1 MLKIE
6 SFVAGSL
13 NENENR
19 KWLGLVENDIY
30 LETAMNNINKRKSF
44 QKKQNA
50 YILPKSKLKKMKLKI
65 KFKYLILFIT
75 YYYHC

>member
-30 LETAMNNINKRKSF
+30 LETAMNNINKRKSLP
-44 QKKQNA
+44 KKQNA

-65 KFKYLILFIT
+65 KFKY
-75 YYYHC
+75 

>member
-44 QKKQNA
+44 PKKQNA

-65 KFKYLILFIT
+65 KFKY
-75 YYYHC
+75 

>member
-19 KWLGLVENDIY
+19 KWLGLVENDIQVK
-30 LETAMNNINKRKSF
+30 TAMSNVSKIRKSF
-44 QKKQNA
+44 QKNQNA
-50 YILPKSKLKKMKLKI
+50 YKLPKSNLKKMK
-65 KFKYLILFIT
+65 FK
-75 YYYHC
+75 